1 MAGLLPAAS
10 SEGAPKKRIAIFQSD
25 LHVGGIQKSL
35 VNLMSQEMMD
45 GYEVDVYLF
54 DKKVFFD
61 LSEIRPHIRLHYLT
75 PFPYVFRVVPFSL
88 IMHTMPRYHFATD
101 ETYDVAID
109 FSNYRQDC
117 AFGALTVPAKKRV
130 MWIHNDMEIK
140 YREEWKYRVLW
151 TFFHSKF
158 HRFDE
163 FVAVSEGIIQPF
175 RNRTGLKDA
184 KVTAIP
190 NLINT
195 TEIFEKCEMPID
207 FEVDPN
213 KVNIAS
219 MGHLNHQKG
228 YDIMLEQLKPVCQRR
243 KDLAVY
249 IFGDGKEHSALV
261 EQARQN
267 GLEDV
272 VHFMGYQPNPYPY
285 LNQLDAFYLESRYEG
300 QGMVLWEAKT
310 LGLPLIFPK
319 RLEKYNISL
328 TGTDDIY
335 DTLLHLQK
343 TEKEKDDLHTYNQEI
358 IRRLQQI
365 IDSE

>member
-1 MAGLLPAAS
+1 
-10 SEGAPKKRIAIFQSD
+10 
-25 LHVGGIQKSL
+25 
-35 VNLMSQEMMD
+35 
-45 GYEVDVYLF
+45 
-54 DKKVFFD
+54 
-61 LSEIRPHIRLHYLT
+61 
-75 PFPYVFRVVPFSL
+75 
-88 IMHTMPRYHFATD
+88 
-101 ETYDVAID
+101 
-109 FSNYRQDC
+109 
-117 AFGALTVPAKKRV
+117 
-130 MWIHNDMEIK
+130 MEIK
-140 YREEWKYRVLW
+140 YREEWRYRVLW
-151 TFFHSKF
+151 VFFKNKF

-163 FVAVSEGIIQPF
+163 FVAVSDGIIQPF
-175 RNRTGLKDA
+175 RNKTGMRDA

-195 TEIFEKCEMPID
+195 AEIFEKCEMPID
-207 FEVDPN
+207 FEVDPK

-228 YDIMLEQLKPVCQRR
+228 YDIMLDQLKPVCQRR
-243 KDLAVY
+243 KDLSLY
-249 IFGDGKEHSALV
+249 IFGDGKEHAALV
-261 EQARQN
+261 EQAKQN

-285 LNQLDAFYLESRYEG
+285 LNRLDAFYLESRYEG
-300 QGMVLWEAKT
+300 QGMVLWEAKA

-319 RLEKYNISL
+319 RLEKYNMSL

-358 IRRLQQI
+358 IRRLRQV